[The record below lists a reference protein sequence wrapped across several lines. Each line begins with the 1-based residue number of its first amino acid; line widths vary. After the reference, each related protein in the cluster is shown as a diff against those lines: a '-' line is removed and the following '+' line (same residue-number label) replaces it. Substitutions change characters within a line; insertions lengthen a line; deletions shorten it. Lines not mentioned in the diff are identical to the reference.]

1 MWQLSATVIETNILL
16 RTRTSD
22 STSQLFQFRQQNQV
36 LRSHSNKN
44 NSTNLLASRTER
56 YVGNAAAIWW
66 TFFQGMV
73 DYAGFRLLTK
83 NYLQSGKDCGTCLD
97 HNGVRW
103 QEVQAHHNKL
113 KTQHYET
120 TNKADYTVPHPEKME
135 GDRTIPGPAMPSI
148 DTFGRK
154 LTDRVACD
162 AHRRKGSYKW
172 LDTYEPK

>member
-1 MWQLSATVIETNILL
+1 
-16 RTRTSD
+16 
-22 STSQLFQFRQQNQV
+22 
-36 LRSHSNKN
+36 
-44 NSTNLLASRTER
+44 
-56 YVGNAAAIWW
+56 
-66 TFFQGMV
+66 MV
-73 DYAGFRLLTK
+73 DYEGFRLLTK
-83 NYLQSGKDCGTCLD
+83 NYLQSGIDCCTTALD

-148 DTFGRK
+148 DTFGKK

-162 AHRRKGSYKW
+162 AHRRKGSFKW